1 MILNYNQLSR
11 GGEDEDDEELE
22 ESMNNSQSSLISEE
36 SLSALKKSNFENKVK
51 KNVFVFAAYVPP
63 GKHLIV
69 VRDEDID

>member
-1 MILNYNQLSR
+1 MSR
-11 GGEDEDDEELE
+11 GDEDEDDDELE

-36 SLSALKKSNFENKVK
+36 SLSALKKSNFDKKVK